1 MIALWRGVWKVPISS
16 ATCANTDSFVEVSER
31 LQDSL
36 NMEGVFY
43 LAMLG
48 RAVHIKQT
56 HN

>member
-48 RAVHIKQT
+48 RAVPIKQT